1 MPLTVTATVGPE
13 GTTLLV
19 SAPGCQPTPPGE
31 FEIFVQL
38 VSPSGEIGEGAVG
51 AGTFTAPGQGSVLIP
66 AGTPGSSFL
75 LTASCNGDTLT
86 GSLPF
91 VLAAPMP
98 SPPIV
103 APAGSPA
110 DRTRACDSGR
120 HQEPGP
126 SDTRVAEGLGF
137 EPRVTCATMVFET
150 IRFGRSR
157 IPPSP
162 VIVGGGPRRTP

>member
-13 GTTLLV
+13 GTTVLV
-19 SAPGCQPTPPGE
+19 GAPGCQPTPPGE

-38 VSPSGEIGEGAVG
+38 VSPTGEIGEGAVG

-103 APAGSPA
+103 AAGAVHRLIALARATRAVRSPA
-110 DRTRACDSGR
+110 RATHGWRRDWDLN
-120 HQEPGP
+120 PG
-126 SDTRVAEGLGF
+126 
-137 EPRVTCATMVFET
+137 
-150 IRFGRSR
+150 
-157 IPPSP
+157 
-162 VIVGGGPRRTP
+162 